1 MVTDK
6 LLIGF
11 HVLDDR
17 KLSRF
22 YGGREKRRQVNFKS
36 LEVYVF

>member
-22 YGGREKRRQVNFKS
+22 YGGAREKKAS
-36 LEVYVF
+36 